1 MEMNLG
7 IIARYV
13 FLCIIVLSLA
23 GNTYGLADNPQC
35 DVKGNLSEKVFVA
48 YDSDAMRENA
58 VLYQEH
64 FSDAKGIKT
73 GYCQYNAKQ
82 NNEMYGKLEY
92 KQLNYFDDISGR
104 LFQRQ
109 AIVYEK
115 GKTMVC
121 DYTYTYNEDGNL
133 MTVSTKCDDD
143 PNSIETMYEYESSGK
158 LIKESYFQNNKL
170 LTYTIFEYDPQGYK
184 IKETVYNFNDD
195 EAGSIKFTYDSK
207 GQLVSETEIENLEP
221 QKKTEYTY
229 TYDEQGKLQ
238 KEEVEK
244 NFGPE
249 EIRKTTLY
257 YYALFS
263 KPIPTIEATEAPTES
278 MVTSAP
284 IPTEMTTSGFEIIL
298 SIAILSAVFLFVRKR
313 R

>member
-1 MEMNLG
+1 M
-7 IIARYV
+7 
-13 FLCIIVLSLA
+13 A
-23 GNTYGLADNPQC
+23 GNTYGQADNPQC
-35 DVKGNLSEKVFVA
+35 DVKGNLSEGVFVA
-48 YDSDAMRENA
+48 YGPDAMRENA

-64 FSDAKGIKT
+64 FSDAKGIIT
-73 GYCQYNAKQ
+73 GYCQYASKQ
-82 NNEMYGKLEY
+82 KDEMYGKLEY
-92 KQLNYFDDISGR
+92 KQLNYYDDVSGK
-104 LFQRQ
+104 LSQRQ
-109 AIVYEK
+109 AVVYQE
-115 GKTMVC
+115 GETIVC
-121 DYTYTYNEDGNL
+121 DYTYSYNEDGNL
-133 MTVSTKCDDD
+133 MTMSTKCDED
-143 PNSIETMYEYESSGK
+143 PNLIERKYEYDSSRK
-158 LIKESYFQNNKL
+158 LIKESYYQNTKI
-170 LTYTIFEYDPQGYK
+170 LTYTIIEYDPEGYK
-184 IKETVYNFNDD
+184 TKETDYSFND
-195 EAGSIKFTYDSK
+195 EELVSIKFTYDSK
-207 GQLVSETEIENLEP
+207 GQLASKTQIENVEP

-298 SIAILSAVFLFVRKR
+298 SISILSAVFLFVRKR